1 MTSFFSIW
9 NSVNY
14 CCKALH
20 LKCLQRS
27 WLHPVFQ
34 NVVIMIFFY
43 VIFKM
48 SQKFYEDLYNASK
61 TFIPSEIIRKSKV
74 FGRMRGTEAKLAN
87 GLLLCWVTQYEFVTK
102 KVIKVEGTKIFNI
115 FKTFSTN
122 MYKFV
127 WKNTSTVHLK
137 YAAVNN

>member
-102 KVIKVEGTKIFNI
+102 KVIKVEGTKIKHFQQTCINSCE
-115 FKTFSTN
+115 KTLQQYISS
-122 MYKFV
+122 MQ
-127 WKNTSTVHLK
+127 L
-137 YAAVNN
+137 